1 MIPIDESNLPGPSGV
16 YYILCRLETKEVFNK
31 LSYSLDKSNFK
42 VKDAPNVEAFAV
54 IFPNPIGEQQITGM
68 SIVVP
73 YCLENTEKNTKP
85 VMIETYLITEN
96 SLIDNSG
103 KAFWSEESASADDN
117 INELILYI
125 NDCNTGNI
133 DFSNFD

>member
-1 MIPIDESNLPGPSGV
+1 MIPIDESNLPGSPGFNN
-16 YYILCRLETKEVFNK
+16 CRSETNEVFDK
-31 LSYSLDKSNFK
+31 LSRSLDGSIFE
-42 VKDAPNVEAFAV
+42 VKDAPNVAAFAV
-54 IFPNPIGEQQITGM
+54 VFPNPLGEQKITGM

-73 YCLENTEKNTKP
+73 YCLENTEKNNKP

-96 SLIDNSG
+96 SLIDKSV
-103 KAFWSEESASADDN
+103 KTFFSEESASEDDN

-125 NDCNTGNI
+125 NDCNLGNI

>member
-1 MIPIDESNLPGPSGV
+1 MIPINESNLPGSPGFNK
-16 YYILCRLETKEVFNK
+16 CRSETKEVFNK
-31 LSYSLDKSNFK
+31 LSYSLDESNIK

-85 VMIETYLITEN
+85 IMIETYLITEN

>member
-1 MIPIDESNLPGPSGV
+1 MIPINESNLPGEPDKNK
-16 YYILCRLETKEVFNK
+16 CRSETKEVFNK
-31 LSYSLDKSNFK
+31 LLYSLDESKFK

-54 IFPNPIGEQQITGM
+54 VFPNPIGEQKITGM

-73 YCLENTEKNTKP
+73 YSLENTEKNTKP

-96 SLIDNSG
+96 SLINKSG
-103 KAFWSEESASADDN
+103 KVFCSLESASEDDN

-125 NDCNTGNI
+125 NDCNLGNI